1 MADRYISTSER
12 SKQLLL
18 GAGLYA
24 RRGHEVVGSQAYEI
38 LHDAWLSWTAQWGED
53 MMVAAIELQEQAF
66 QKAQRF

>member
-1 MADRYISTSER
+1 MADRYINTSER

-24 RRGHEVVGSQAYEI
+24 RRGHEVVGSPAYEN
-38 LHDAWLSWTAQWGED
+38 LHAAWLIWTAQWGED

-66 QKAQRF
+66 QRAQRF